1 MFIKNLQKS
10 GKMAKHHNSPE
21 SKIPTDN
28 KIYEE
33 HFFITQS
40 SIDVLF
46 HQMIKL
52 HTQLRTQIFQIALY
66 YLLCR
71 VDLFH

>member
-1 MFIKNLQKS
+1 
-10 GKMAKHHNSPE
+10 MAKHHNSPE
-21 SKIPTDN
+21 SKIPTNN

-33 HFFITQS
+33 HLFITSAQS

-52 HTQLRTQIFQIALY
+52 HTQLRTQMSC
-66 YLLCR
+66 LLTIL
-71 VDLFH
+71 VVPLGTS